1 MEYEILFRNA
11 TIIDGTGAPWY
22 RATVG
27 VANGKIKTVTRKQNE
42 TLNGKRTIDC
52 TNHVLSPGFID
63 THSHSDL
70 AVFNDSAIKPK
81 LRQGI
86 TTEVLGQD
94 GFSMAPMYRKSGPS
108 EWQDHLAGLAGR
120 HDIDW
125 TWESTK
131 EYFDAIEENGTAI
144 NLGMHV
150 GHGTVR
156 FNVMGMADRSPST
169 EELKE
174 MQALITESLDQGA
187 LGFSTGLV
195 YTPQLNANTEEIQTL
210 ASTLADYN
218 RPFVAHIRNEREDIW
233 NALDEFVDIGATEEV
248 PLHLSH
254 FKVAG
259 KPQHGK
265 ATRAIHLLETARD
278 RGVDIT
284 VEQYPYPAG
293 NTMLSSRLPSW
304 IFRGNQED
312 ILARLSDPEVR
323 TKIKDEYTTGGPDWP
338 ALSVT
343 NLTSEAQ
350 ESVEGERIT
359 TIAQNRDQHPVDVVC
374 DILIAEDMAAGVI
387 SHSMDEHDVKEI
399 MACELVC
406 IATDGLL
413 GGKPHPRTYG
423 TYPRILGRYVRE
435 HNHLSIEEAIRKM
448 TALPAR
454 AMGLYQ
460 KGIVRP
466 GLDADLVV
474 FDPAT
479 IKNRA
484 TFENP
489 TQHPIGIK
497 HVVVNGESAVRNGN
511 VTDNRPGQVLRASQ

>member
-1 MEYEILFRNA
+1 MDHDIVFRSA
-11 TIIDGTGAPWY
+11 RIIDGTGAPWY
-22 RATVG
+22 RGTIG
-27 VANGKIKTVTRKQNE
+27 VKKGKIKTIIRNKQRDIQGE
-42 TLNGKRTIDC
+42 ESIDC
-52 TNHVLSPGFID
+52 RGHVLCPGFID

-70 AVFNDSAIKPK
+70 EVFTDSAIKPK

-94 GFSMAPMYRKSGPS
+94 GFSMAPMYRDYGPT

-125 TWESTK
+125 TWESTR

-156 FNVMGMADRSPST
+156 YNVMGMKERSPT
-169 EELKE
+169 EDELAE
-174 MQALITESLDQGA
+174 MQSLISDSLDHGA

-195 YTPQLNANTEEIQTL
+195 YTPQLNAAKEEVRAL
-210 ASTLADYN
+210 ASTLSDYN
-218 RPFVAHIRNEREDIW
+218 RPFVAHIRNERERIW
-233 NALDEFVDIGATEEV
+233 DALDEFIDIGTTEEI

-259 KPQHGK
+259 KSQHGK
-265 ATRAIHLLETARD
+265 ATRAIHLLETARERD
-278 RGVDIT
+278 VDIT
-284 VEQYPYPAG
+284 AEQYPYPAG

-304 IFRGNQED
+304 VFTGDHEEVI
-312 ILARLSDPEVR
+312 ARLSDPDVR
-323 TKIKDEYTTGGPDWP
+323 AKIKDEYDSGGPDWP
-338 ALSVT
+338 GLTVT
-343 NLTSEAQ
+343 NLSSEDQAA
-350 ESVEGERIT
+350 VEGERIA
-359 TIAQNRDQHPVDVVC
+359 TIAKDRNQDPVDVVC
-374 DILIAEDMAAGVI
+374 EILLAEDMEAGVI
-387 SHSMDEHDVKEI
+387 SHSMDERDVRDI

-423 TYPRILGRYVRE
+423 TYPRVLGRYVRE
-435 HNHLSIEEAIRKM
+435 ENHISLEEAIRKM

-454 AMGLYQ
+454 AMGLHH

-474 FDPAT
+474 FDPA
-479 IKNRA
+479 IIENRA
-484 TFENP
+484 TFDNP
-489 TQHPIGIK
+489 SEYPVGID
-497 HVVVNGESAVRNGN
+497 HVIVNGEFVVRHET
-511 VTDNRPGQVLRASQ
+511 VTTHRPGTVIRATH